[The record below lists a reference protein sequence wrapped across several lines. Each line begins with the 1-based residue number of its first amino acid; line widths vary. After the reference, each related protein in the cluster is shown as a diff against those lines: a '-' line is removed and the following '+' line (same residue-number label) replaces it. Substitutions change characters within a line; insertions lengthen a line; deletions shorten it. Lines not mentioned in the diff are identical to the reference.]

1 MKYRRI
7 LLLAIAVA
15 AVAVLLASA
24 AMPAAAAEGD
34 GLIKAGDPDQN
45 GSVDITIECE
55 KSDGTVEAIDVSVAI
70 LATDDAAGKAAKIEA
85 EIDGE
90 SPTCFTASTSADEV
104 TLDAGAGN
112 KIVLI
117 DIQDD
122 DTNETIGAQ
131 CSSAA
136 AVKGKTSFSGSAG
149 GGSASVSVGAV
160 TAQTTTNGKTTT
172 QIMQQLVTS
181 LTSQGVPAVLTE
193 SEIVITG
200 DLADVLF
207 SAGNSD
213 TGLTLRLQLERATL
227 PVGGLAELP
236 GVSGSSGP
244 NYVLLAGL
252 AAAAVVAL
260 GAGGWY
266 ARRRWVR

>member
-1 MKYRRI
+1 MNYRRI
-7 LLLAIAVA
+7 LLLAVAVA
-15 AVAVLLASA
+15 GALLLASQ
-24 AMPAAAAEGD
+24 AMPAAADEGD
-34 GLIKAGDPDQN
+34 GLIKAGDPTRD
-45 GSVDITIECE
+45 GSVDITIKCE
-55 KSDGTVEAIDVSVAI
+55 QSDGSVETIDVSVAV
-70 LATDDAAGKAAKIEA
+70 LAADNAEDKATDIQDAIDA
-85 EIDGE
+85 ET
-90 SPTCFTASTSADEV
+90 PTCFTTSRSVDEV

-112 KIVLI
+112 RIVLI

-131 CSSAA
+131 CTSAD

-160 TAQTTTNGKTTT
+160 TAQTTTNGKTTS
-172 QIMQQLVTS
+172 QIMQELVTS

-193 SEIVITG
+193 REIVITG
-200 DLADVLF
+200 DVAGVLF
-207 SAGNSD
+207 SSGNSD

-236 GVSGSSGP
+236 GVVGSSGP

-260 GAGGWY
+260 AAGGWY